1 MNRIKELRKEKG
13 LTQQDLAEEIY
24 VHYRTIQRWEN
35 EHKIAL
41 DQAQLL
47 ADHFD
52 VSVAYL
58 LGYSDTTK
66 DNKDFITISVKEYN
80 ELKNRSDA
88 LDGIIETLK
97 DKKCESYFWRREI
110 NGR

>member
-41 DQAQLL
+41 DQAQFCV
-47 ADHFD
+47 HFD

-80 ELKNRSDA
+80 ELKNRSDV

-97 DKKCESYFWRREI
+97 DKKCESYF
-110 NGR
+110 

>member
-13 LTQQDLAEEIY
+13 LAQQELAEKIG

-47 ADHFD
+47 ADYFD

-97 DKKCESYFWRREI
+97 DKKCESYF
-110 NGR
+110 

>member
-35 EHKIAL
+35 KHKIAL

-47 ADHFD
+47 ADKKENNHEK
-52 VSVAYL
+52 L
-58 LGYSDTTK
+58 ESDRK
-66 DNKDFITISVKEYN
+66 IPTI
-80 ELKNRSDA
+80 
-88 LDGIIETLK
+88 
-97 DKKCESYFWRREI
+97 
-110 NGR
+110 

>member
-47 ADHFD
+47 AD
-52 VSVAYL
+52 
-58 LGYSDTTK
+58 
-66 DNKDFITISVKEYN
+66 
-80 ELKNRSDA
+80 
-88 LDGIIETLK
+88 
-97 DKKCESYFWRREI
+97 
-110 NGR
+110 

>member
-1 MNRIKELRKEKG
+1 QS
-13 LTQQDLAEEIY
+13 QQQL
-24 VHYRTIQRWEN
+24 
-35 EHKIAL
+35 
-41 DQAQLL
+41 AQLL

-80 ELKNRSDA
+80 ELKNRSDV

-97 DKKCESYFWRREI
+97 DKKCESYF
-110 NGR
+110 